1 MRKLTIFAILFI
13 LLTGKK
19 YNKKLDM
26 IFLSVLTY
34 EKLQGGGKI
43 IKNNSLRKG
52 GIR

>member
-19 YNKKLDM
+19 YYKKLDM
-26 IFLSVLTY
+26 IFFCSKMKIEV
-34 EKLQGGGKI
+34 GGKI